1 MSGRIR
7 GTSGGPEQGQRPLRA
22 WPDLAAAERDALLQ
36 AYQAELDRTPR
47 TCSFDEKL
55 ARMQAWLG
63 DRGVAITEADIR
75 GSGRG
80 PHGSK

>member
-1 MSGRIR
+1 MSGRNR
-7 GTSGGPEQGQRPLRA
+7 GTSGEFEHVQRPLRA
-22 WPDLAAAERDALLQ
+22 WPDLTGAERDALLR
-36 AYQAELDRTPR
+36 AYQVELDRAPR